1 MYLRLFA
8 ALLALPAAA
17 DGIALIHKH
26 TGTSLA
32 ICGSTSA
39 NPGTGIASSWIVST

>member
-1 MYLRLFA
+1 MNRERPYAFLARKA
-8 ALLALPAAA
+8 ALE
-17 DGIALIHKH
+17 GIALIHKH

-39 NPGTGIASSWIVST
+39 NPGTGIASSWIVKT